1 MAFNGAFIGDSAE
14 SGAKLTNL
22 NVSNIA
28 YGEIVRISSNVV
40 DLNNVTLNN
49 GTLSVSVNGK
59 EYSADVANGTAIVEI
74 PNLNAGVYTLN
85 VKYAGG
91 ESFALSSI
99 TFNVSKQDVV
109 ISANDKSYIIN
120 YDGIY
125 AVTLKDLKGNAV
137 VGEKVVFTLN
147 GNVIGFVNTNSEG
160 VASVSLTAKTLKS
173 LKAGKKNMIITLTS
187 DNYNADAKTVK
198 ITISKEK
205 TKITAKNKKFKS
217 SKKTKKY
224 TLILKNSKNNSVKKV
239 KVTLKVK
246 GKIYKAK
253 TNAKGKA
260 TFNLKKLTKKGKY
273 WAVVKFAG
281 NENYKLSTKKVKITV
296 EK

>member
-1 MAFNGAFIGDSAE
+1 M
-14 SGAKLTNL
+14 
-22 NVSNIA
+22 
-28 YGEIVRISSNVV
+28 
-40 DLNNVTLNN
+40 
-49 GTLSVSVNGK
+49 
-59 EYSADVANGTAIVEI
+59 EI

-224 TLILKNSKNNSVKKV
+224 TLILNSKNNSVKKV

-273 WAVVKFAG
+273 TAVIKFAENG
-281 NENYKLSTKKVKITV
+281 NYKSSSKKVKISI